1 MAIGLGI
8 REGVRTITRNSSLFF
23 LSLLVAAISLFLLS
37 IFALVTVNLYT
48 LVQNLDEKIEI
59 IAFLDERADA
69 QNLKASIQKISGVQ
83 EVIYVSSKQALT
95 DLQREMQGSREV
107 LNIFEDN
114 PLPASLRVKLRP
126 DLRNGKGL
134 ELISGKIMLLTGI
147 RETIFGGELVD
158 QLKKITK
165 IITVFDLVL
174 LVIIILSVI
183 FVIFQTIKLTIFA
196 RAPEIEVMRL
206 VGASDSFIAIPFTF
220 QGLIQGLIGGV
231 IAFVLTLV
239 TVRIGSSFFN
249 QLYFPKMYFFVANL
263 LAGVILGMIGSGIA
277 LRKFLK

>member
-48 LVQNLDEKIEI
+48 LVRNLDEKIEI

-174 LVIIILSVI
+174 LVIIILSVV

-231 IAFVLTLV
+231 IAFFLTLV

>member
-1 MAIGLGI
+1 MALGIGI
-8 REGVRTITRNSSLFF
+8 REGIRTITRNSSLFF

-48 LVQNLDEKIEI
+48 LVRNLDEKIEI
-59 IAFLDERADA
+59 IAFLDDRAAAMD
-69 QNLKASIQKISGVQ
+69 LKASIQKISGVK
-83 EVIYVSSKQALT
+83 EVIYVSSQQALT
-95 DLQREMQGSREV
+95 DLQREMKSSREV
-107 LNIFEDN
+107 LNVFEDN
-114 PLPASLRVKLRP
+114 PLPASLRIKLLP
-126 DLRNGKGL
+126 SLRNGRGL
-134 ELISGKIMLLTGI
+134 AEISDKVMLLKGV

-158 QLKKITK
+158 QLKRITN
-165 IITVFDLVL
+165 IITVFDLAL
-174 LVIIILSVI
+174 LVIIILSVV

-206 VGASDSFIAIPFTF
+206 VGASDSFIAVPFTF
-220 QGLIQGLIGGV
+220 QGLIQGLAGGV
-231 IAFVLTLV
+231 IAFVLTLI

-249 QLYFPKMYFFVANL
+249 QLYFPRTWFFVADV

>member
-1 MAIGLGI
+1 MALGIGI
-8 REGVRTITRNSSLFF
+8 REGFRTITRNSSLFF

-48 LVQNLDEKIEI
+48 LVRNLDEKIEI
-59 IAFLDERADA
+59 IAFLDDRAAAMD
-69 QNLKASIQKISGVQ
+69 LKASIQKISGVK
-83 EVIYVSSKQALT
+83 EVIYVSSQQALT
-95 DLQREMQGSREV
+95 DLQREMKSSREV
-107 LNIFEDN
+107 LNVFEDN
-114 PLPASLRVKLRP
+114 PLPASLRIKLLP
-126 DLRNGKGL
+126 SLRNGRGL
-134 ELISGKIMLLTGI
+134 AEISDKVMLLKGV

-158 QLKKITK
+158 QLKRITN
-165 IITVFDLVL
+165 IITVFDLAL
-174 LVIIILSVI
+174 LVIIILSVV

-206 VGASDSFIAIPFTF
+206 VGASDSFIAVPFTF
-220 QGLIQGLIGGV
+220 QGLIQGLAGGV
-231 IAFVLTLV
+231 IAFALTLI

-249 QLYFPKMYFFVANL
+249 QLYFPRMWFFLADV

>member
-1 MAIGLGI
+1 MAIGIGI
-8 REGVRTITRNSSLFF
+8 REGIRTITRNSSLFF

-48 LVQNLDEKIEI
+48 LVRNLDEKIEI
-59 IAFLDERADA
+59 IAFLDDRADA
-69 QNLKASIQKISGVQ
+69 QNLKASIQKVNGVQ

-95 DLQREMQGSREV
+95 DLQQEMQGSREI

-114 PLPASLRVKLRP
+114 PLPASLRVKLQP
-126 DLRNGKGL
+126 SLRNGKGL
-134 ELISGKIMLLTGI
+134 EQVSGKIMLMNGI

-158 QLKKITK
+158 QLKRITK
-165 IITVFDLVL
+165 IITVFDLAL

-220 QGLIQGLIGGV
+220 QGLIQGLIGGI
-231 IAFVLTLV
+231 IAFILTLV

-249 QLYFPKMYFFVANL
+249 QLYFPKMYFFLANL
-263 LAGVILGMIGSGIA
+263 MAGVILGMIGSGIA

>member
-1 MAIGLGI
+1 MALGIGI
-8 REGVRTITRNSSLFF
+8 REGFRTITRNSSLFF

-48 LVQNLDEKIEI
+48 LVRNLDEKIEI
-59 IAFLDERADA
+59 IAFLDDHADA
-69 QNLKASIQKISGVQ
+69 MNLKASIQKINGVK
-83 EVIYVSSKQALT
+83 EVIFVSSQQALT
-95 DLQREMQGSREV
+95 DLQREMKSSREV
-107 LNIFEDN
+107 LNVFEDN
-114 PLPASLRVKLRP
+114 PLPASLRIKLQP
-126 DLRNGKGL
+126 SLRNGRGL
-134 ELISGKIMLLTGI
+134 AEISDKVMLLKGV

-158 QLKKITK
+158 QLKRITN
-165 IITVFDLVL
+165 IITIFDLVL
-174 LVIIILSVI
+174 LVIIILSVV

-206 VGASDSFIAIPFTF
+206 VGASDSFIAVPFTF

-231 IAFVLTLV
+231 IAFVLTMI

-249 QLYFPKMYFFVANL
+249 QLYFPRMWFFVANV
-263 LAGVILGMIGSGIA
+263 LAGVVLGMIGSGIA